1 MKISVMVK
9 RQLRLLA
16 CHECIETILKGLN
29 LFVHAHGEQFAD
41 ELIHHGQ
48 EQHPSNISF
57 A

>member
-48 EQHPSNISF
+48 E
-57 A
+57 